1 MRVIPRSG
9 ILKPRM
15 WMAQSS
21 ARRGLSRAGGARES
35 SRPTTRDTANR
46 SRSTFVTSPRDHH
59 PRAGRAARP
68 PDAGYRSSRRDPADR
83 RGRVAGEAG
92 VRFGEVCG
100 RDRPVADEASAAS
113 CRTRGDNVVIWLA
126 FAAEL
131 AAILYVT
138 PRRWRWMR
146 EHPLEPMIVLLT
158 PPIMP
163 ASLQAAR
170 VLRLLRLSRLVR
182 LAQVARSLGG
192 GATCSASSPG
202 TPELCRAAAPMR
214 SSKPRP

>member
-1 MRVIPRSG
+1 MHERFEVPVI
-9 ILKPRM
+9 
-15 WMAQSS
+15 
-21 ARRGLSRAGGARES
+21 
-35 SRPTTRDTANR
+35 
-46 SRSTFVTSPRDHH
+46 V
-59 PRAGRAARP
+59 AALLVIAEIP
-68 PDAGYRSSRRDPADR
+68 
-83 RGRVAGEAG
+83 
-92 VRFGEVCG
+92 
-100 RDRPVADEASAAS
+100 
-113 CRTRGDNVVIWLA
+113 NVVIWLA

-182 LAQVARSLGG
+182 LRRSRARS
-192 GATCSASSPG
+192 A
-202 TPELCRAAAPMR
+202 EV
-214 SSKPRP
+214 RPAR

>member
-1 MRVIPRSG
+1 MPEDRTARVYERFEVPVIPATALTRSEPG
-9 ILKPRM
+9 SKLLALTEIL
-15 WMAQSS
+15 
-21 ARRGLSRAGGARES
+21 
-35 SRPTTRDTANR
+35 
-46 SRSTFVTSPRDHH
+46 
-59 PRAGRAARP
+59 
-68 PDAGYRSSRRDPADR
+68 
-83 RGRVAGEAG
+83 
-92 VRFGEVCG
+92 
-100 RDRPVADEASAAS
+100 
-113 CRTRGDNVVIWLA
+113 NVVIWLA

-170 VLRLLRLSRLVR
+170 VLRLLRLRRLVR

-192 GATCSASSPG
+192 GATRSVSSRR

-214 SSKPRP
+214 SSKPRLELVRRGIRTPRFVVG

>member
-1 MRVIPRSG
+1 MHTAIANISIMTRPPTRHARLPVELVVMPDDRTARMQERFEVPVIVAALLVIPAMALARSEPG
-9 ILKPRM
+9 SKL
-15 WMAQSS
+15 
-21 ARRGLSRAGGARES
+21 LLL
-35 SRPTTRDTANR
+35 
-46 SRSTFVTSPRDHH
+46 
-59 PRAGRAARP
+59 
-68 PDAGYRSSRRDPADR
+68 
-83 RGRVAGEAG
+83 GEI
-92 VRFGEVCG
+92 
-100 RDRPVADEASAAS
+100 P
-113 CRTRGDNVVIWLA
+113 NVVIWLA

-192 GATCSASSPG
+192 GATCSVSSPG